1 MIVEYFHID
10 IFSLSTVTY
19 IMDDETYES
28 LVSYHYRIL
37 ESLDGIGRM
46 KFINNGFAEWV
57 ESRELGY
64 PKKEQQQYSELLT
77 DLVKDF
83 GH

>member
-1 MIVEYFHID
+1 
-10 IFSLSTVTY
+10 
-19 IMDDETYES
+19 MDDETYES

-37 ESLDGIGRM
+37 ESLDGVARM
-46 KFINNGFAEWV
+46 KFINNVFDEWV
-57 ESRELGY
+57 ESQELSY
-64 PKKEQQQYSELLT
+64 PKKEQKQYSELLT